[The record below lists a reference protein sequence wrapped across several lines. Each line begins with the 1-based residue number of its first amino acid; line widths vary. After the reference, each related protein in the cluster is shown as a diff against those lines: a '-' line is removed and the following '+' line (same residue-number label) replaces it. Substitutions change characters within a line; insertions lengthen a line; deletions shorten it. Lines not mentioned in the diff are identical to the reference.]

1 MCQLE
6 LLCFFSLPSSL
17 VITCAFFIFACFNGC
32 SEFFSHWRCNVKQ
45 SFSRHGHLGQLW
57 QIKAAKPLVQQKLKD
72 LNLLNLIM
80 WSWSS
85 QRGKHWFSF
94 GFSPG
99 WCKSPA
105 VDREIFPAYDWK
117 TNFMYCNIDH
127 TDRSLRLPVL
137 IVFTFINQ
145 TVNGLKYVKTDLRFP
160 IKNENFCFLQGL
172 EFMFIAS
179 TPRGRHSE
187 ERSILVGWLAC
198 RRQGRK
204 RLDQSD
210 DNRISLDS
218 VETRKWCKEPAA
230 ARATRNA
237 GVGSVKAN
245 TRCPNQIYS

>member
-6 LLCFFSLPSSL
+6 LLCFFSSPSSL
-17 VITCAFFIFACFNGC
+17 CRITCAFFIFACFNGC
-32 SEFFSHWRCNVKQ
+32 SEFFSHWRWNVKQ

-99 WCKSPA
+99 WCKSPP

-127 TDRSLRLPVL
+127 TDQSLRLPVL

-179 TPRGRHSE
+179 TLRGRHSE

-198 RRQGRK
+198 RSQGRK

-210 DNRISLDS
+210 DNRI
-218 VETRKWCKEPAA
+218 
-230 ARATRNA
+230 
-237 GVGSVKAN
+237 
-245 TRCPNQIYS
+245 